1 MVLACAAPVCAAE
14 PSSAAPASPSGWPHH
29 WSQQEPL
36 LERQHDRLEALL
48 DSLIKQHRQPL
59 PCEQLA
65 PTDQAEQ
72 LACRRLLWDLRLHLR
87 LEERW
92 LEGRRQPLPWSPQWA
107 PGRCQSGP
115 GLAAGP
121 AELVRRPS
129 PRPRCHGLHPGPP
142 AQWCP
147 GRCLGLRPPRFSTP
161 PTCPLPPAMTA
172 TPAATHLREDLLT
185 PRFYTTEIEKAAR
198 TSLEDQR
205 QAFEAMLG
213 EMRADYNREHFDRKA
228 PLDRL
233 RDLSPEEKDAY
244 ESYLVRSCVSEFS
257 GFLLFKELSRRLK
270 QAGRPELSELFQL
283 MARDEAR
290 HAGFLN
296 RALVA
301 EGIAIDLP
309 TLSTK
314 RPITWFPLSWVLY
327 SVYLSEKIGYWRYIL
342 IDRHLK
348 ANPGNNFAPL
358 FDFFEPWC
366 QDENRHGDIFN
377 MLIRCWPQLRRGIRG
392 KLLSR
397 FFLWSVFLTHSLT
410 VGERG
415 NFYRILGMDPA
426 LFDAEVMRQ
435 TNRTASRAFPWV
447 FDLESSTYLSLRDRI
462 VDTFRQLKQAKG
474 LQKLGLKLRFAGL
487 LLRQFSQPMRATKA
501 GAEETAA

>member
-1 MVLACAAPVCAAE
+1 MPVAVQGTTA
-14 PSSAAPASPSGWPHH
+14 
-29 WSQQEPL
+29 
-36 LERQHDRLEALL
+36 
-48 DSLIKQHRQPL
+48 
-59 PCEQLA
+59 
-65 PTDQAEQ
+65 
-72 LACRRLLWDLRLHLR
+72 
-87 LEERW
+87 
-92 LEGRRQPLPWSPQWA
+92 
-107 PGRCQSGP
+107 
-115 GLAAGP
+115 LAASLRWRSSRG
-121 AELVRRPS
+121 
-129 PRPRCHGLHPGPP
+129 CC
-142 AQWCP
+142 CP
-147 GRCLGLRPPRFSTP
+147 Q
-161 PTCPLPPAMTA
+161 
-172 TPAATHLREDLLT
+172 
-185 PRFYTTEIEKAAR
+185 AR
-198 TSLEDQR
+198 GQR
-205 QAFEAMLG
+205 QVFEAMLG
-213 EMRADYNREHFDRKA
+213 EMQADYNRDHFDRKA

-233 RDLSPEEKDAY
+233 RDLSPEEKEAY

-270 QAGRPELSELFQL
+270 QADRPELGELFQL

-301 EGIAIDLP
+301 EGITIDLP

-348 ANPGNNFAPL
+348 AHPDNNFAPL

-377 MLIRCWPQLRRGIRG
+377 MLIRCWPQLRQGVRG

-410 VGERG
+410 VCERG
-415 NFYRILGMDPA
+415 NFYTILGMDPA

-435 TNRTASRAFPWV
+435 TNRTAMRAFPWV
-447 FDLESSTYLSLRDRI
+447 FELDTSNYLGLRDRI
-462 VDTFRQLKQAKG
+462 VDTFRQMQKAGG
-474 LQKLGLKLRFAGL
+474 LQKLGLKLRFAAL
-487 LLRQFSQPMRATKA
+487 LLRQFSQPMRATQA
-501 GAEETAA
+501 GVQETAA